1 MAVVGEIT
9 RISGPAVIA
18 RGLAGARMYDIVRVG
33 KEKLIG
39 EIIRLDGDTAFVQVY
54 EDTSGL
60 YVGEPVE
67 STDAPL
73 TLELGPG
80 MLSGVSDGIQRPLDK
95 IREAQGD
102 FISRGVVVNA
112 LDRSRK
118 WAFVPKVKK
127 GDRVGPGD
135 VIGEVQEYSYAHRIM
150 VPPTVDGGEIA
161 EVRSGEFTVTDEVA
175 RLTNRT
181 SLRLMQT
188 WPVRIPRP
196 VARKLDPTELF
207 VTGQR
212 ILDVL
217 FPVAMGGTAAIPGPF
232 GSGKTVVQQ
241 TLAKWSNADIIVYVG
256 CGERGNEMTD
266 VLIEFAELNDPR
278 TGRPIMER
286 TNLVANT
293 SNMPVA
299 AREAS
304 IYTGVTM
311 AEYFRDMGYRVALMA
326 DSTSRWAEALRE
338 ISSRLE
344 EMPAEEGYPPYLASR
359 LSAFYERAGRAVVLG
374 REERVGAVT
383 VVGAVSPPGGDL
395 SEPVT
400 QSTLRIVGTFWSLD
414 AQLAYRRHFPAI
426 NWNRSYSLYESL
438 LTPWYTKNVA
448 EDFTDQRAWLSAMLA
463 REASLQDV
471 VQLVGPDALQ
481 DQERMVIET
490 GRMIREYFLQ
500 QSAFSDVD
508 AFSSLEKAYGM
519 IRGIRTFYELAVA
532 ALERGKEI
540 DEIINLPQIEQIAR
554 FKEVPND
561 KFPAYIDTFLRTLPG
576 AFEAVPAGGG
586 GGAVG
591 SGDGQAARG
600 GAVTGGGAAG
610 HGPAAERKA

>member
-1 MAVVGEIT
+1 MPATGEIT

-18 RGLAGARMYDIVRVG
+18 KGLAGARMYDIVRVG

-73 TLELGPG
+73 QLELGPG
-80 MLSGVSDGIQRPLDK
+80 MLSSIYDGIQRPLDK
-95 IREAQGD
+95 IREMQGD
-102 FISRGVVVNA
+102 FVARGAVVTP
-112 LDRSRK
+112 LDRARK
-118 WAFVPKVKK
+118 WQFVPRVGV

-135 VIGEVQEYSYAHRIM
+135 VIGEVQEYSYAHRVM
-150 VPPTVDGGEIA
+150 VPPDAAPSRVAEI
-161 EVRSGEFTVTDEVA
+161 RQGEFTVSDVVA
-175 RLTNRT
+175 RLENGAE
-181 SLRLMQT
+181 LRMMQT
-188 WPVRIPRP
+188 WPVRVPRP
-196 VARKLDPTELF
+196 TARKLDPTELF

-217 FPVAMGGTAAIPGPF
+217 FPVAMGGTAAVPGPF

-241 TLAKWSNADIIVYVG
+241 TLSKWSNADIIVYVG

-266 VLIEFAELNDPR
+266 VLTEFPELEDPR
-278 TGRPIMER
+278 SGRPLMER
-286 TNLVANT
+286 TILVANT

-304 IYTGVTM
+304 IYTGITM

-374 REERVGAVT
+374 KDERVGAVT

-426 NWNRSYSLYESL
+426 NWNRSYSLYEGL
-438 LTPWYTKNVA
+438 LTPWYAKNVA
-448 EDFTDQRAWLSAMLA
+448 EDFADQRAWLSAILA
-463 REASLQDV
+463 REAGLQEV

-481 DQERMVIET
+481 DQERMVIEA
-490 GRMIREYFLQ
+490 GKMIREYFLQ
-500 QSAFSDVD
+500 QSAFSAVD
-508 AFSSLEKAYGM
+508 ASCSLEKAYWM
-519 IRGIRTFYELAVA
+519 IRGIRAFYEEATA
-532 ALERGKEI
+532 ALERGKPI
-540 DEIINLPQIEQIAR
+540 DEILNLPQNEQIAR
-554 FKEVPND
+554 FKEIPND
-561 KFPAYIDTFLRTLPG
+561 QFRAHAERFLASLPE
-576 AFEAVPAGGG
+576 AFGAVPAGGG
-586 GGAVG
+586 
-591 SGDGQAARG
+591 AAASPSPSAPVQRG
-600 GAVTGGGAAG
+600 GEQGGV
-610 HGPAAERKA
+610 